1 MSPFLLTKRSWKV
14 VLRAIWHSMKAM
26 ALNDDT
32 QPFFS
37 EEELKKLIKSN
48 GRITRK
54 EIAEYFGVSPRTIQ
68 RYMNQIKSVRYVGS
82 GKSGRW
88 EIK

>member
-1 MSPFLLTKRSWKV
+1 MQRGPLGINEGDGTQL
-14 VLRAIWHSMKAM
+14 
-26 ALNDDT
+26 ALNNGT
-32 QPFFS
+32 QLALNGTHPSFG

-48 GRITRK
+48 ERITRK

-68 RYMNQIKSVRYVGS
+68 RYMNQVKSVRYVGS

-88 EIK
+88 EIE

>member
-1 MSPFLLTKRSWKV
+1 MSSFRLTKRSWEA
-14 VLRAIWHSMKAM
+14 VLRAVWHSMKAM
-26 ALNDDT
+26 TLNNGT
-32 QPFFS
+32 HPSFS

-54 EIAEYFGVSPRTIQ
+54 AIAEYFGVSPRTIQ
-68 RYMNQIKSVRYVGS
+68 RYMNQVKPVRYVGS

-88 EIK
+88 EIE